1 MNISIR
7 DFSDTK
13 LEIADTLLQAAF
25 QRPDSWI
32 RELSIIRKLQPAGAF
47 LAFHRETPVGIVVSL
62 MYPDFAYVG
71 PLGVHPDSQH
81 QGIGFVL
88 MERVLDWLDGQG
100 VKQIALDAS
109 PKGQSIYERLGFVP
123 FDRVNIFQRQ
133 SGEPNSQPPPEVQP
147 LSLQNLDLIVAT
159 DKQVFGTD
167 RNRLLSALLEVY
179 SRRSL
184 FLQDGQ
190 GNINGYLIAQEKGI
204 GPWVSH
210 KKTNAELLLRAALSL
225 PFSEGPITVIVP
237 DENYEATI
245 LLEQYGFEKVRELRH
260 MVRGSKQPAGQRENV
275 YGQTSPSLG

>member
-133 SGEPNSQPPPEVQP
+133 SGEPNSQPSPEVQP

-179 SRRSL
+179 SRRSF

-210 KKTNAELLLRAALSL
+210 KKTNAELLLRAGLSL

-260 MVRGSKQPAGQRENV
+260 MVRGSKQPIGQRENV